1 MVYKIGILE
10 YCDSFLP
17 SFLSFFIRIYGQCEK
32 RERVCCSRGANYKF
46 PYKPRTTIQLF
57 LELNVYCDCNMKLVC
72 ISFFFIS
79 ILHFHTY
86 YFHFTEKINHPVH
99 LFPLY
104 CSKINRVHFH
114 NKNRKKKLDYPVHA
128 CDISLACNS
137 RYRISLFLLPL
148 RLSVCFK

>member
-57 LELNVYCDCNMKLVC
+57 LELNVYCDCSMKLVC
-72 ISFFFIS
+72 ISFFSYRFCTSTRIIS
-79 ILHFHTY
+79 ILLKKSIILSIC
-86 YFHFTEKINHPVH
+86 FHFTVVKSIVFTFITKTERKNWII
-99 LFPLY
+99 LY
-104 CSKINRVHFH
+104 MRVIS
-114 NKNRKKKLDYPVHA
+114 RLLVIQ
-128 CDISLACNS
+128 DIAYLSLS
-137 RYRISLFLLPL
+137 SSSSSLSML
-148 RLSVCFK
+148 